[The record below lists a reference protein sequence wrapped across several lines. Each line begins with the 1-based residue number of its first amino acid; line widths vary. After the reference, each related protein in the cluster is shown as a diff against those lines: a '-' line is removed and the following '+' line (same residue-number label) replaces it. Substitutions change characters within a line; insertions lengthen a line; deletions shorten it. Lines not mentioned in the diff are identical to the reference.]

1 MFNVKVCNI
10 GTKVRVTSNF
20 DYDDPMG
27 INADMERYKGSYA
40 VVTGKGRNENGHY
53 VELDI
58 DRGRFKWTSSMLDP
72 MVLNKGKYDATMLD
86 GLKKSLY
93 YSDIEKYMSA
103 PTDFQIGYLAS
114 WSHIP
119 GVFERRSD

>member
-1 MFNVKVCNI
+1 MYDVKVCNI
-10 GTKVRVTSNF
+10 GTKVRITSNF

-27 INADMERYKGSYA
+27 INVDMERYKGSYA

-72 MVLNKGKYDATMLD
+72 MVLNKGKYDATMLE
-86 GLKKSLY
+86 KSLH
-93 YSDIEKYMSA
+93 YSDIGKYMSA
-103 PTDFQIGYLAS
+103 PTDFQMEYLAN
-114 WSHIP
+114 WSHTP

>member
-1 MFNVKVCNI
+1 MYDVKVCNI
-10 GTKVRVTSNF
+10 GTKVRITSNF

-27 INADMERYKGSYA
+27 INVDMERYKGSYA

-72 MVLNKGKYDATMLD
+72 MVLNKGKCDTTMLE
-86 GLKKSLY
+86 KSLY
-93 YSDIEKYMSA
+93 YSDIERYMSA
-103 PTDFQIGYLAS
+103 PTDFQMEYLAS
-114 WSHIP
+114 WSHTP

>member
-27 INADMERYKGSYA
+27 INVDMERYKGSYA

-72 MVLNKGKYDATMLD
+72 MVLNKGKCDATMLE
-86 GLKKSLY
+86 KSLY
-93 YSDIEKYMSA
+93 YSDIGKYMSA
-103 PTDFQIGYLAS
+103 PTDFDFQMEYLAN
-114 WSHIP
+114 WSHTP